1 MAKNRIDV
9 DVVVDDNG
17 TLKQTASGAR
27 KASKGLDDTA
37 KSAHTA
43 DRNLKG
49 AAQASSN
56 STKNFSKMAQ
66 GTGGLVA
73 AYATLAANIFAIS
86 AAYGFLKRA
95 GDVAALT
102 RGQEEYAQKTGR
114 SMSLLTS
121 RIQEATGGILA
132 FNEASQA
139 AAIGAAAGLSNEQ
152 LTGLAR
158 VAKNASVALGRDL
171 TDAFN
176 RLTRGA
182 IKAEPELL
190 DELGIII
197 RLDKVTKDYSRTL
210 GKNAKDLTQF
220 EKSQAV
226 VNAVLEQ
233 GVKKFDE
240 VGTNVNQ
247 IARLGKGFTDL
258 VKDLQ
263 QFIEPFVSFFG
274 KAMADNVL
282 GLAAAFGVLGLSITR
297 SLLPAMPVLGGMEQS
312 VSAAKAHLQ
321 SAAMTGPSAGV
332 AAGKIAEG
340 NFDRQTMNAIGFAAG
355 ASKSTVLD
363 VTKTTEAQTKRSL
376 AILRADHEITMAKN
390 STGVKKYGLVW
401 RATLAKLEL
410 EHGKTMGR
418 IKMAQLT
425 VMTGLNKALSAIAF
439 IGMLYTAIT
448 LVKEL
453 IEQFKDPAVKKLEE
467 KAESLKEQFKDNNV
481 EVRTL
486 LDNLKATKDPMSEL
500 LQQANLLSNFEFTGF
515 EGIADNLQTAFT
527 QKAAK
532 DEGLTKGPAVAN
544 RVFEG
549 NMEAQEEVLES
560 IRETTTGM
568 LLQSEAFEKFGL
580 TGTKGYKAH
589 IQNLAKLEDSLNLL
603 EQGLNGGVDGTYGLT
618 QAQRN
623 LAKERGISFAAM
635 AVENYNEALAF
646 IQDNFDA
653 AGNASRRFNATLGPQ
668 QRAILSITEQAEG
681 FSKFQETIGLASS
694 KFSQLMQ
701 IARNYEGTL
710 TSITSMAKDTTM
722 NEFFGATQEGI
733 ARIAAYASFLN
744 MSAEALG
751 KLTKQEV
758 LDLINAKQLNILNA
772 EHDVKQAIV
781 KADTRYTAMI
791 RGRSPLQIA
800 ELSRHR
806 EVEKIQNNIRA
817 QQQDLLYILNNA
829 SKFDETAVNNARL
842 KLGLLEEQLET
853 AKRLTDENARMRDV
867 AQQGFESSATKNIA
881 DLIKGE
887 ESSFKDA
894 FLKIGKGMLDAV
906 ADEAAARMSKGLTDL
921 IFGPSEE
928 QQLKIET
935 AKNTTAIKDLTKTIN
950 SKVDALVDEGKLN
963 KDQLTNKVDT
973 SELNQDKG
981 IAGKISEFKDKPLK
995 EKFKIIKD
1003 KSLGFLGKIGEGFT
1017 NLGGFLADSFTSLKN
1032 FIFGEG
1038 GIFSQF
1044 KNLGKE
1050 FLGIGGSKKSDII
1063 PEDTNILNSKKVDT
1077 GAGQEIN
1084 EVIVEGTPG
1093 SGGIK
1098 GLFEGFTANLSEIFN
1113 GDVPFLTGLKNIF
1126 TDGLTGFGGIFK
1138 NLGSSLMSILGNVG
1152 GGLLSIFGFANGG
1165 IATGGFRSAAYA
1177 NGGVVKR
1184 PTVGLIGEGKY
1195 NEAVVPLPDGKKI
1208 PVDMGGMNNTNQNNS
1223 VVVNISS
1230 DGKTQSNGNIPDME
1244 KLGEKVAI
1252 AVQQE
1257 LQTQKRSGGILN
1269 PYGAS

>member
-17 TLKQTASGAR
+17 TLKQTAAGAR

-73 AYATLAANIFAIS
+73 AYATLAANIFAVS

-102 RGQEEYAQKTGR
+102 RGQEEYAMKTGR
-114 SMSLLTS
+114 SMTLLTS
-121 RIQEATGGILA
+121 RIQQATGGILA

-158 VAKNASVALGRDL
+158 VAKNASVSLGRDL

-233 GVKKFDE
+233 GIQKFDD
-240 VGTNVNQ
+240 VGNNVNQ

-258 VKDLQ
+258 VKDIQ
-263 QFIEPFVSFFG
+263 EMIEPLVSFLG
-274 KAMADNVL
+274 KTLADNVH

-297 SLLPAMPVLGGMEQS
+297 SMLPAMPVLGGMEES
-312 VSAAKAHLQ
+312 VAAAKSHLQ
-321 SAAMTGPSAGV
+321 ASAMTGPSAGV

-340 NFDRQTMNAIGFAAG
+340 NFDRQTLNAIGFAAG

-376 AILRADHEITMAKN
+376 AILRADHALTMAKN

-401 RATLAKLEL
+401 KATLAKLEL

-418 IKMAQLT
+418 LKMAQLT
-425 VMTGLNKALSAIAF
+425 VMTALNKALSAVAF

-448 LVKEL
+448 LVSALMQKL
-453 IEQFKDPAVKKLEE
+453 RDPAIVRLEE
-467 KAESLKEQFKDNNV
+467 KADELKETFQEQNLEITN
-481 EVRTL
+481 L
-486 LDNLKATKDPMSEL
+486 IDNLKEAESPMATL
-500 LQQANLLSNFEFTGF
+500 LQQAEVLNNFEFDGMI
-515 EGIADNLQTAFT
+515 GMADAI
-527 QKAAK
+527 QKAS
-532 DEGLTKGPAVAN
+532 TKGHHSGKGGTIQIMDKSNIQAN
-544 RVFEG
+544 EE
-549 NMEAQEEVLES
+549 MEDAIVS
-560 IRETTTGM
+560 VID
-568 LLQSEAFEKFGL
+568 LLNTQQKAFEKFDVKPKGIEEFRKEL
-580 TGTKGYKAH
+580 ELVTSATGT
-589 IQNLAKLEDSLNLL
+589 LARIDLEDQLSN
-603 EQGLNGGVDGTYGLT
+603 YGLT
-618 QAQRN
+618 AQELGEAQAIGLN
-623 LAKERGISFAAM
+623 VAEYAARK
-635 AVENYNEALAF
+635 YNGALAV
-646 IQDNFDA
+646 IQEGYDNVVKK
-653 AGNASRRFNATLGPQ
+653 GREFNRVLSPQ
-668 QRAILSITEQAEG
+668 EMALKSITETAEA
-681 FSKFQETIGLASS
+681 FNKFQQTIGLANS
-694 KFSQLMQ
+694 KFSNHISL
-701 IARNYEGTL
+701 IKTYSDTL
-710 TSITSMAKDTTM
+710 TTLTGMGDNTTM
-722 NEFFGATQEGI
+722 ETFFNPDKDSKGAAQL
-733 ARIAAYASFLN
+733 AAFSD
-744 MSAEALG
+744 ALG
-751 KLTKQEV
+751 ITMDQIRKMTKLEV
-758 LDLINAKQLNILNA
+758 IGLLDNTRLGILNA
-772 EHDVKQAIV
+772 EYAI
-781 KADTRYTAMI
+781 KEKTLKSETKFIALT
-791 RGRSPLQIA
+791 RGRSALQVA
-800 ELSRHR
+800 ELQRHR
-806 EVEKIQNNIRA
+806 EVQKIQEQIETQQNN
-817 QQQDLLYILNNA
+817 LLYILNNA
-829 SKFDETAVNNARL
+829 EQFDETAINNARL
-842 KLGLLEEQLET
+842 KLGVLKEQLVT
-853 AKRLTDENARMRDV
+853 AERLTDENARMRDV
-867 AQQGFESSATKNIA
+867 AQGGFESSATKNIA

-935 AKNTTAIKDLTKTIN
+935 SKNTEAVKNLTKTIDN
-950 SKVDALVDEGKLN
+950 KIDSLIDEKKLE
-963 KDQLTNKVDT
+963 KDRINEGVDT
-973 SELNQDKG
+973 STINEDKG

-995 EKFKIIKD
+995 EKFKTIKD
-1003 KSLGFLGKIGEGFT
+1003 KSLGFLEKIGEGFT
-1017 NLGGFLADSFTSLKN
+1017 NLGGFLVDSFTSLKN

-1050 FLGIGGSKKSDII
+1050 FLGIGTGQKNAGENSINLQPELGEKGSGSNGI
-1063 PEDTNILNSKKVDT
+1063 
-1077 GAGQEIN
+1077 A
-1084 EVIVEGTPG
+1084 EVIVEGEKSEG
-1093 SGGIK
+1093 LKGI
-1098 GLFEGFTANLSEIFN
+1098 FDGFMGNLESIFQ
-1113 GDVPFLTGLKNIF
+1113 GDVPFLRGLKNIF

-1165 IATGGFRSAAYA
+1165 IAKGGFRSAAYA
-1177 NGGVVKR
+1177 DGGVIKR
-1184 PTVGLIGEGKY
+1184 PTVGLIGEGRY

-1208 PVDMGGMNNTNQNNS
+1208 PVEMGGMNNTNQNNS